1 MDNFCDTP
9 LLPSITKNT
18 SIPELFTPCLTFA
31 VLPSIPLCFMIST
44 FVVNGI
50 ASQIYSFSPI
60 SVNSNIARVKLYITL
75 VSLLCSLVTCLASSL
90 HNAFHFKERRI
101 FKIGD
106 LVFNLLA
113 VIIYRLC
120 LRLGFASS
128 GFLHISW
135 LLRYLILIPIT
146 VISFN
151 NLLTFHDLYFGIM
164 AISTLIELITAGAL
178 VVLFCYPDGVKKLAY
193 ERLEEKPQCPFNRSS
208 AIQNAIYSYAGP
220 LLKHSFKEKVDV
232 DDFWQVD
239 EQAEANHL
247 RKKIDEYGKSIP
259 NLWSLFWLL
268 FRCSWT
274 KHMSSILLG
283 IVAASSR
290 LVHTFFFAALLA
302 IASGDYPYWLA
313 FVPAV
318 GLIVIDIVDNLC
330 LSQLYLKGNL
340 AYYSV
345 RTTLISLIFDKMMR
359 LSPSTQTNT
368 ATGVI
373 LNHITVDVQHS
384 HDFWS
389 DFRMFFYCPIV
400 ISISLFC
407 LSLVVGVHNMLYGM
421 VVLIAFQFIGLIV
434 SNYTSRFTDK
444 QMEFKDD
451 RLKLINDILNGIRII
466 KLYAWEAPMEKI
478 TAKIRKREIQEILKS
493 ELLES
498 ILQSSFNLAPMLATI
513 LTFYMYIIVD
523 GNKLNPSSAFLTL
536 FLFDNI
542 RFATSQIPTIFVT
555 AVTTLVSMRRVLKFL
570 QSEERSERA
579 IKPST
584 SSDEFAV
591 KMSNASF
598 SWTNSLECKNL
609 SNLTVNIRPGQLVG
623 VIGSVGSGKSTLL
636 SAIAGE
642 LEAIDGECEIRANS
656 MAYIPQQAWI
666 QNLTLRDNVLF
677 SSHFDVDRYEKT
689 LDACCLREDIMLL
702 PSGDLTEIGEKG
714 INLSGGQKARISLAR
729 SVYRKAEFYVL
740 DDPFSALDANV
751 GQQIFTNVIG
761 PNGCLKDSTRI
772 VALNSTSFL
781 EQFDLIISLKHG
793 KMVFCGPYSELHNA
807 SSTSLSVLSHS
818 SSTVMNPE
826 KAYETT
832 EEQKR
837 LVDTEFEEDTL
848 VELEVYR
855 AGTVKSEM
863 YKDYIKAFGPILF
876 VFFILFLMV
885 GSTVTSMFAGLY
897 VANWS
902 SDEKNQTRAEALHNL
917 IVYSSFNLGS
927 EVFFIVAYGL
937 LVVGCYQASVIFH
950 RDLLRSILRA
960 PMSFFEKTPLGRIV
974 NRFSMDMELL
984 DTSIGSHYGFTFI
997 VLAEAFQKLLNVFV
1011 AIPILIPAIIPLV
1024 ILVFFVTRFFNAAS
1038 AQFRR
1043 ISSNSMSHLCSAVQ
1057 DAYSGASSIRVYGCF
1072 DRFREDF
1079 GRRLNQTV
1087 EANTVELI
1095 SRLWVHTQM
1104 DFGTDFTVLF
1114 FFFAAIYF
1122 EANGWI
1128 TLGLL
1133 GLIINSGVILCG
1145 AFGELAD
1152 CYRTAETD
1160 IVCVERLKEYST
1172 LEAEEI
1178 WKQPAK
1184 KTPLSSSVEFRNISL
1199 RYREQDD
1206 PVLHGVSFRV
1216 EQGERIGIVGRTGAG
1231 TQIDLRASRI
1241 LEIAGKT
1248 SISSVL
1254 FRLVEPFEGEV
1265 LIGDVNIKDLGR
1277 TLRQILTIIPQDPV
1291 LFCGNLRSNLDPF
1304 EEYDDLQL
1312 WSALEKAHL
1321 SEFVHSLAEEGLD
1334 HEIADGGSN
1343 LSVGQR
1349 QLVCLARA
1357 LLRTT
1362 SILVLDEA
1370 TAAVDL
1376 QTDALVQQTIRD
1388 HFAHCT
1394 VLTIAHRLH
1403 TILDY
1408 DRVLVMQSG
1417 RVSEFDSP
1425 TALLAQPN
1433 GLFREFAQAAGIC

>member
-1 MDNFCDTP
+1 MDNFCDTQ
-9 LLPSITKNT
+9 LLPNITKNT
-18 SIPELFTPCLTFA
+18 SISELFTPCLTFA
-31 VLPSIPLCFMIST
+31 VLPSIPFCFMILT
-44 FVVNGI
+44 LVVNGI
-50 ASQIYSFSPI
+50 ASRIYSFPPI
-60 SVNSNIARVKLYITL
+60 SIKSNTARVKLYITL

-90 HNAFHFKERRI
+90 HNVFHFKERRI

-106 LVFNLLA
+106 LLFNLLA
-113 VIIYRLC
+113 VVIYRLC

-135 LLRYLILIPIT
+135 LLRLLILIPIT
-146 VISFN
+146 IISFN
-151 NLLTFHDLYFGIM
+151 NLLTYHDLYFGIM

-178 VVLFCYPDGVKKLAY
+178 VVLFCFPDGVKNVAY
-193 ERLEEKPQCPFNRSS
+193 ERLEEKPPCPFNRSS
-208 AIQNAIYSYAGP
+208 AFQNALFSYAGP

-247 RKKIDEYGKSIP
+247 RKQIDQYGKSIP

-268 FRCSWT
+268 FRCSWIKQLPAFLFSVIT
-274 KHMSSILLG
+274 ASTRLSYALMFAFILE
-283 IVAASSR
+283 
-290 LVHTFFFAALLA
+290 
-302 IASGDYPYWLA
+302 IASGDYPWWLTL
-313 FVPAV
+313 VPAL
-318 GLIVIDIVDNLC
+318 GILITDVVKNLA
-330 LSQLYLKGNL
+330 LMQLFFKGFI

-345 RTTLISLIFDKMMR
+345 RTALISLIFDKMMR
-359 LSPSTQTNT
+359 LSPSAQTNT
-368 ATGVI
+368 ATGII
-373 LNHITVDVQHS
+373 LGHITVDVIHS
-384 HDFWS
+384 RQFWAELRDFI
-389 DFRMFFYCPIV
+389 YCPIAMT
-400 ISISLFC
+400 ISLVG
-407 LSLVVGVHNMLYGM
+407 LSWVVGVTNMLFGM
-421 VVLIAFQFIGLIV
+421 GVLIASQLIGLFLSRYV
-434 SNYTSRFTDK
+434 SRFTDK
-444 QMEFKDD
+444 QMGFKDE
-451 RLKLINDILNGIRII
+451 RLKLVNDLLNGIRII
-466 KLYAWEAPMEKI
+466 KLYAWEAPMQKI
-478 TAKIRKREIQEILKS
+478 TANIRKQEINEILKS
-493 ELLES
+493 KLIDGLLEA
-498 ILQSSFNLAPMLATI
+498 SFNSSPMIATI
-513 LTFYMYIIVD
+513 VTFYLFVVVD
-523 GNKLNPSSAFLTL
+523 GNQLNPRSAFMTM
-536 FLFDNI
+536 FLFDLV
-542 RFATSQIPTIFVT
+542 RFATFKFPRLFIGLVNTI
-555 AVTTLVSMRRVLKFL
+555 VSMRRVLKFL
-570 QSEERSERA
+570 QLEERSERA
-579 IKPST
+579 IKPPT

-591 KMSNASF
+591 RLSNASF
-598 SWTNSLECKNL
+598 SWTNLLECKNL

-642 LEAIDGECEIRANS
+642 LDAIDGECEIRANS
-656 MAYIPQQAWI
+656 MAYVPQQAWI
-666 QNLTLRDNVLF
+666 QNLTLRDNVVF
-677 SSHFDVDRYEKT
+677 ASHFDGDHYEKT
-689 LDACCLREDIMLL
+689 LDACCLRDDIMLL

-714 INLSGGQKARISLAR
+714 INLSGGQKARVSLAR

-761 PNGCLKDSTRI
+761 PNGCLKNTARI

-781 EQFDLIISLKHG
+781 DQFDLIISLKNG
-793 KMVFCGPYSELHNA
+793 KMVFCGPYSQLS
-807 SSTSLSVLSHS
+807 SSTSLSLLSHS
-818 SSTVMNPE
+818 STAILNPE
-826 KAYETT
+826 KSFEKP
-832 EEQKR
+832 EEKKR
-837 LVDTEFEEDTL
+837 LVDTEFEKD
-848 VELEVYR
+848 ELIESEHFR
-855 AGTVKSEM
+855 AGRISSGM
-863 YKDYIKAFGPILF
+863 YIDYIKAFGPLLF
-876 VFFILFLMV
+876 AVFMFMLMV
-885 GSTVTSMFAGLY
+885 GYTVTRMFAGLY
-897 VANWS
+897 MANWS
-902 SDEKNQTRAEALHNL
+902 SSGSNLTKSEAMQNL
-917 IVYSSFNLGS
+917 TIFGSFNIIS
-927 EVFFIVAYGL
+927 DIFFVFSYAALAF
-937 LVVGCYQASVIFH
+937 GCYRASVIFH
-950 RDLLRSILRA
+950 QDLLQSVLRA
-960 PMSFFEKTPLGRIV
+960 PMAFFDKTPLGRLM

-984 DTSIGSHYGFTFI
+984 DTSICTNYGFALI
-997 VLAEAFQKLLNVFV
+997 ICADGVISLLNIFV
-1011 AIPILIPAIIPLV
+1011 VMPILIPATIPLI
-1024 ILVFFVTRFFNAAS
+1024 ILIVFVTRYFNAAT

-1043 ISSNSMSHLCSAVQ
+1043 ISSNTMSHLCSAVQ
-1057 DAYSGASSIRVYGCF
+1057 DAYSGAASIRVYGCF

-1087 EANTVELI
+1087 EANTVEMM
-1095 SRLWVHTQM
+1095 SNSWVQIRM
-1104 DFGTDFTVLF
+1104 DFCTDITMIFFLF
-1114 FFFAAIYF
+1114 GGVYFAS
-1122 EANGWI
+1122 NGWI
-1128 TLGLL
+1128 SIGMLA
-1133 GLIINSGVILCG
+1133 LIVTSCVQLCG
-1145 AFGELAD
+1145 LFGFLAQS
-1152 CYRTAETD
+1152 YRNAETEL
-1160 IVCVERLKEYST
+1160 VCVERLKEYST

-1178 WKQPAK
+1178 WKHPAK

-1231 TQIDLRASRI
+1231 
-1241 LEIAGKT
+1241 KT

-1254 FRLVEPFEGEV
+1254 FRLVEPFEGDV

-1304 EEYDDLQL
+1304 EEYDDVQL

-1321 SEFVHSLAEEGLD
+1321 AEFVHSLAEGLD

-1417 RVSEFDSP
+1417 RVAEFDSP

-1433 GLFREFAQAAGIC
+1433 SVFREFAQAAGIC

>member
-1 MDNFCDTP
+1 MENFCNTP

-44 FVVNGI
+44 LVVNGI

-60 SVNSNIARVKLYITL
+60 SVNSNTARVKLYITL
-75 VSLLCSLVTCLASSL
+75 VSLMCSLVTCLASSL
-90 HNAFHFKERRI
+90 HNVFHFKERRI

-208 AIQNAIYSYAGP
+208 AFQNALFSYAGP

-239 EQAEANHL
+239 EQLGLKRLIILRLNFRAEANHL

-274 KHMSSILLG
+274 KQLPAFLFSVITASTRLSYALMFAFILE
-283 IVAASSR
+283 IV
-290 LVHTFFFAALLA
+290 
-302 IASGDYPYWLA
+302 SGDYPWWLTL
-313 FVPAV
+313 VPAF
-318 GLIVIDIVDNLC
+318 GLLITDIIKNLA
-330 LSQLYLKGNL
+330 LIQLFFKGFI

-345 RTTLISLIFDKMMR
+345 RSALISLIFDKMMR
-359 LSPSTQTNT
+359 LSPSAQTNT

-373 LNHITVDVQHS
+373 LNHITVD
-384 HDFWS
+384 
-389 DFRMFFYCPIV
+389 MT
-400 ISISLFC
+400 ISLVG
-407 LSLVVGVHNMLYGM
+407 LSLVVGVNNMLYGM
-421 VVLIAFQFIGLIV
+421 GVLIASQLIGLFLSRYV
-434 SNYTSRFTDK
+434 SRFTDK
-444 QMEFKDD
+444 QMKFKDE
-451 RLKLINDILNGIRII
+451 RLKLVNDLLNGIRII
-466 KLYAWEAPMEKI
+466 KLYAWEDPMQKI
-478 TAKIRKREIQEILKS
+478 TANIRKREINEIFKS
-493 ELLES
+493 KLIDGVLEA
-498 ILQSSFNLAPMLATI
+498 SFNSSPMIATI
-513 LTFYMYIIVD
+513 VTFYLFVVVD
-523 GNKLNPSSAFLTL
+523 GNQLNPRSAFMTI
-536 FLFDNI
+536 FLFDLV
-542 RFATSQIPTIFVT
+542 RFATFKFPRLFIGLVNTI
-555 AVTTLVSMRRVLKFL
+555 VSMRRVLKFL
-570 QSEERSERA
+570 QLEERSERA

-591 KMSNASF
+591 QMSNASF
-598 SWTNSLECKNL
+598 SWTNSLKCKNL

-656 MAYIPQQAWI
+656 MAYVSQQAWI

-714 INLSGGQKARISLAR
+714 INLSGGQRARISLAR

-826 KAYETT
+826 KAYETA

-848 VELEVYR
+848 VELEHFR
-855 AGTVKSEM
+855 AGRISSGM
-863 YKDYIKAFGPILF
+863 YIDFIKAFGPLLF
-876 VFFILFLMV
+876 GVFMFLLMV
-885 GSTVTSMFAGLY
+885 CYTVTRMFAGLY
-897 VANWS
+897 MANWS
-902 SDEKNQTRAEALHNL
+902 SSGSNLTRSEAMQNL
-917 IVYSSFNLGS
+917 TIFGSFNIMS
-927 EVFFIVAYGL
+927 DIFFVFSYAALAF
-937 LVVGCYQASVIFH
+937 GCYRASVIFH
-950 RDLLRSILRA
+950 HDLLQSVLRA
-960 PMSFFEKTPLGRIV
+960 PMAFFDKTPLGRLM

-984 DTSIGSHYGFTFI
+984 DTSTCTNYGFALI
-997 VLAEAFQKLLNVFV
+997 ICADGIISLLNIFV
-1011 AIPILIPAIIPLV
+1011 VMPILIPATIPLI
-1024 ILVFFVTRFFNAAS
+1024 ILIVFVTRYFNAAT

-1087 EANTVELI
+1087 EANTVEMMSNSWLC
-1095 SRLWVHTQM
+1095 
-1104 DFGTDFTVLF
+1104 GLF
-1114 FFFAAIYF
+1114 
-1122 EANGWI
+1122 
-1128 TLGLL
+1128 GLL
-1133 GLIINSGVILCG
+1133 AQS
-1145 AFGELAD
+1145 
-1152 CYRTAETD
+1152 YRNAETEL
-1160 IVCVERLKEYST
+1160 VCVEQ
-1172 LEAEEI
+1172 I

-1216 EQGERIGIVGRTGAG
+1216 EQGERIGIVGRTG
-1231 TQIDLRASRI
+1231 
-1241 LEIAGKT
+1241 AGKT

-1321 SEFVHSLAEEGLD
+1321 SEFVHSLAEGLD

-1433 GLFREFAQAAGIC
+1433 GVFREFAQAAGIC

>member
-1 MDNFCDTP
+1 
-9 LLPSITKNT
+9 
-18 SIPELFTPCLTFA
+18 
-31 VLPSIPLCFMIST
+31 
-44 FVVNGI
+44 
-50 ASQIYSFSPI
+50 
-60 SVNSNIARVKLYITL
+60 
-75 VSLLCSLVTCLASSL
+75 
-90 HNAFHFKERRI
+90 
-101 FKIGD
+101 
-106 LVFNLLA
+106 
-113 VIIYRLC
+113 
-120 LRLGFASS
+120 
-128 GFLHISW
+128 
-135 LLRYLILIPIT
+135 
-146 VISFN
+146 
-151 NLLTFHDLYFGIM
+151 
-164 AISTLIELITAGAL
+164 
-178 VVLFCYPDGVKKLAY
+178 
-193 ERLEEKPQCPFNRSS
+193 
-208 AIQNAIYSYAGP
+208 
-220 LLKHSFKEKVDV
+220 
-232 DDFWQVD
+232 
-239 EQAEANHL
+239 
-247 RKKIDEYGKSIP
+247 
-259 NLWSLFWLL
+259 
-268 FRCSWT
+268 
-274 KHMSSILLG
+274 
-283 IVAASSR
+283 
-290 LVHTFFFAALLA
+290 
-302 IASGDYPYWLA
+302 
-313 FVPAV
+313 
-318 GLIVIDIVDNLC
+318 
-330 LSQLYLKGNL
+330 
-340 AYYSV
+340 
-345 RTTLISLIFDKMMR
+345 
-359 LSPSTQTNT
+359 
-368 ATGVI
+368 
-373 LNHITVDVQHS
+373 
-384 HDFWS
+384 
-389 DFRMFFYCPIV
+389 
-400 ISISLFC
+400 
-407 LSLVVGVHNMLYGM
+407 
-421 VVLIAFQFIGLIV
+421 
-434 SNYTSRFTDK
+434 
-444 QMEFKDD
+444 
-451 RLKLINDILNGIRII
+451 
-466 KLYAWEAPMEKI
+466 
-478 TAKIRKREIQEILKS
+478 
-493 ELLES
+493 
-498 ILQSSFNLAPMLATI
+498 
-513 LTFYMYIIVD
+513 
-523 GNKLNPSSAFLTL
+523 
-536 FLFDNI
+536 
-542 RFATSQIPTIFVT
+542 
-555 AVTTLVSMRRVLKFL
+555 
-570 QSEERSERA
+570 
-579 IKPST
+579 
-584 SSDEFAV
+584 
-591 KMSNASF
+591 
-598 SWTNSLECKNL
+598 
-609 SNLTVNIRPGQLVG
+609 
-623 VIGSVGSGKSTLL
+623 
-636 SAIAGE
+636 
-642 LEAIDGECEIRANS
+642 
-656 MAYIPQQAWI
+656 MAYVPQQAWI
-666 QNLTLRDNVLF
+666 QNLTLRDNVVF
-677 SSHFDVDRYEKT
+677 SSHFDGDHYEKT
-689 LDACCLREDIMLL
+689 LDACCLRDDIMLL

-714 INLSGGQKARISLAR
+714 INLSGGQKARVSLAR

-761 PNGCLKDSTRI
+761 PNGCLKDTTRI

-781 EQFDLIISLKHG
+781 DQFDLIISLKNG
-793 KMVFCGPYSELHNA
+793 KMDFCGPYSQLS
-807 SSTSLSVLSHS
+807 SSTSLSLLSHS
-818 SSTVMNPE
+818 STAILNPE
-826 KAYETT
+826 KSFEKP
-832 EEQKR
+832 EEKKR
-837 LVDTEFEEDTL
+837 LVDTEFEEDIL

-863 YKDYIKAFGPILF
+863 YMDYIKAFGPILF

-902 SDEKNQTRAEALHNL
+902 SNEKNQTRAEALHDL
-917 IVYSSFNLGS
+917 TVYASFNLGS

-937 LVVGCYQASVIFH
+937 LVVGCYQASVVFH
-950 RDLLRSILRA
+950 RDLLQSILRA

-974 NRFSMDMELL
+974 NRFSLDMELL
-984 DTSIGSHYGFTFI
+984 DTSIGSHYGFAFI
-997 VLAEAFQKLLNVFV
+997 VLAEALQKLLSVFV
-1011 AIPILIPAIIPLV
+1011 AMPILIPAILPLV
-1024 ILVFFVTRFFNAAS
+1024 ILIFFVTRFFNAAT

-1043 ISSNSMSHLCSAVQ
+1043 ISSNSMSHVFSAVQ
-1057 DAYSGASSIRVYGCF
+1057 DAYSGAASIRVYGCF

-1079 GRRLNQTV
+1079 GRRLNQSV

-1104 DFGTDFTVLF
+1104 DFGTDFTVLI

-1122 EANGWI
+1122 QANGWI

-1178 WKQPAK
+1178 WKHPAK

-1231 TQIDLRASRI
+1231 
-1241 LEIAGKT
+1241 KT

-1254 FRLVEPFEGEV
+1254 FRLVEPFEGDV

-1304 EEYDDLQL
+1304 EEYDDVQL

-1321 SEFVHSLAEEGLD
+1321 AEFVHSLAEGLD

-1417 RVSEFDSP
+1417 RVAEFDSP

-1433 GLFREFAQAAGIC
+1433 GVFREFAQAAGI